1 MTTENNNSESEELE
15 DAFEE
20 LREQLG
26 QGPRAEKPEEGSKEN
41 EHYPPLEPEEPSEV
55 AEFLQDDP
63 PKGKVMFVK
72 WALMHGKSEEQCID
86 DGCNPGT
93 VRVAAQELEKD
104 GYRKRPEKPQL
115 PAKIEPGGGIKL
127 FAKGSP
133 PEALIDAIKLP
144 VSDGEL
150 GGFEKGIK
158 FGASMIILGVRVAQ
172 ELSSVGIQQAKPL
185 IDMSKSMREG
195 EALAAKSA
203 AGEAA
208 MEAAGMVQQ
217 SLMPYLANIS
227 KTPAGADPMKAMM
240 VRVMEPMMT
249 NMMSKVLPGM
259 AVGPEN
265 QLPEGWTKKSA

>member
-1 MTTENNNSESEELE
+1 MTTGS
-15 DAFEE
+15 
-20 LREQLG
+20 LG
-26 QGPRAEKPEEGSKEN
+26 GALGRGLGGPNGPEGPEEPEEN
-41 EHYPPLEPEEPSEV
+41 EHYPEINPEDHPDAPEFLREEPP
-55 AEFLQDDP
+55 Q
-63 PKGKVMFVK
+63 GKTMFVK
-72 WALMHGKSEEQCID
+72 WALMHGKTEEECINE
-86 DGCNPGT
+86 GCNPGT

-115 PAKIEPGGGIKL
+115 PARVAPGSDLKV
-127 FAKGSP
+127 FARGSP
-133 PEALIDAIKLP
+133 PEAIVDAIKLP
-144 VSDGEL
+144 DFVNGEL

-172 ELSSVGIQQAKPL
+172 ELSAIGIQQAKPL

-208 MEAAGMVQQ
+208 MEAAGLVQRD
-217 SLMPYLANIS
+217 LMPFLANIG
-227 KTPAGADPMKAMM
+227 KTPAGVDPMRAMM

-249 NMMSKVLPGM
+249 SMMGKVLPGM
-259 AVGPEN
+259 AVGPES